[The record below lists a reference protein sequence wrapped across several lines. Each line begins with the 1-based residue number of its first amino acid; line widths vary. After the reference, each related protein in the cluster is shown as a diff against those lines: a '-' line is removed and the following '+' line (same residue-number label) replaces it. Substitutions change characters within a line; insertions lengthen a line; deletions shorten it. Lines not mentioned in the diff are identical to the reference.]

1 MPLWSLVL
9 RLKFESLEASSMGI
23 DKKRELPQFDSDGIA
38 SPEDFQVTGEC
49 VAQF

>member
-1 MPLWSLVL
+1 ML

-23 DKKRELPQFDSDGIA
+23 DKKRELPQFDSDDSDGIA